1 MMLDAS
7 NVILALLFAGIG
19 GAVAWLVTTPL
30 RRRSIA
36 GLLSSV
42 IVTASATTAAAVVGS
57 VRGMLLPAHEHV
69 ATLVI
74 IAVTAVVATAAAIA
88 AVRKISADSNV
99 LREAIADV
107 GEGRVPTDE
116 RRLSGELEHARREL
130 QAAASALA
138 EGRRREQALE
148 SSRRQLVSW
157 VSHDLRTP
165 LAGLRAIAEAL
176 EDGVA
181 EDPTLY
187 YKQMHESVIRLT
199 RMVDD
204 LFDLSRIQAGA
215 IQVDNDRVP
224 LSDLVSDAVAAL
236 QPLAAA
242 SHVHLSGA
250 IQATPVVVANP
261 HELTRAVTNLMANAI
276 RHTEDGGGVE
286 VLVAVANGQAE
297 VRVRDAC
304 GGIDAKHLERL
315 FEVGYRASAARTA
328 SDGPNPAGAGLGLA
342 ITKGIVEAHGGS
354 VDVMNNPPGCVF
366 RVRLPLASDASP
378 ALVSNATVE

>member
-19 GAVAWLVTTPL
+19 GAVAWLLTTPL

-74 IAVTAVVATAAAIA
+74 ITVTAVVATAAAIA
-88 AVRKISADSNV
+88 AVRKISADSDV

-107 GEGRVPTDE
+107 GEGRVPTDD

-130 QAAASALA
+130 QAAAAALA

-286 VLVAVANGQAE
+286 VLVAVVNGQAE

-315 FEVGYRASAARTA
+315 FEVGYRASAARTV
-328 SDGPNPAGAGLGLA
+328 DGPNPAGAGLGLA

-378 ALVSNATVE
+378 ALVSSATVE